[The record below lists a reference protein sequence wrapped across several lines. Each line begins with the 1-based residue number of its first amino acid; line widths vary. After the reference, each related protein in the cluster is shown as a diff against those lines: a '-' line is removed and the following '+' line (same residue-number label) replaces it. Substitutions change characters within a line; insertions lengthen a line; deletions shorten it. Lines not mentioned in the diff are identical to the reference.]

1 LVFIVEI
8 ISALVLSNRCIVL
21 TRETNI
27 KIAVLIPA
35 HNEEE
40 IIDSTLTSI
49 KQELGTRNMIFVI
62 ADNCDDETGVI
73 ASRHGVYVFNRS
85 NPKQIGKGY
94 ALDFGVSQI
103 KSMGISPD
111 VLLIMDA
118 DCKVSGRGFNEIA
131 QLAVHLIRPIQ
142 GGYLMHAVEGSRT
155 GQKLAEFAWL
165 IKNLIRP
172 SGLRNLGMPCQ
183 LFGSGMALPW
193 SLIDEVN
200 FKSSNIVEDL
210 EMGVKFALQGFP
222 PFFHSGL
229 VVSSQF
235 PASELGASQQ
245 RKRWEHGYLT
255 SILTLAPRLIRHGIV
270 NRNLQSVAMLLD
282 LIVPP
287 LSLLVLILLACVVL
301 AISFT
306 MHSVNF
312 IILFFSL
319 ALLSMLVMAIG
330 LSWHR
335 YGRTIISGKEL
346 AYIPIYVIKKLP
358 MYVMFFVNREKKW
371 RKTPRG

>member
-1 LVFIVEI
+1 
-8 ISALVLSNRCIVL
+8 
-21 TRETNI
+21 
-27 KIAVLIPA
+27 
-35 HNEEE
+35 
-40 IIDSTLTSI
+40 
-49 KQELGTRNMIFVI
+49 
-62 ADNCDDETGVI
+62 
-73 ASRHGVYVFNRS
+73 
-85 NPKQIGKGY
+85 
-94 ALDFGVSQI
+94 
-103 KSMGISPD
+103 
-111 VLLIMDA
+111 
-118 DCKVSGRGFNEIA
+118 
-131 QLAVHLIRPIQ
+131 
-142 GGYLMHAVEGSRT
+142 
-155 GQKLAEFAWL
+155 LAEFAWL